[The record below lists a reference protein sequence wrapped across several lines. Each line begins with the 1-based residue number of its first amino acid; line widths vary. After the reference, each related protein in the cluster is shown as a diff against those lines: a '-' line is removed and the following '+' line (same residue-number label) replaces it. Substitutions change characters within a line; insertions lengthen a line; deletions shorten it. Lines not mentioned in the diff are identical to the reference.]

1 MGSPIDETVL
11 EEAAH
16 DLHHHHG
23 SLMDLPEELRNTI
36 ASVYYEV
43 HWMRRH
49 EGAMPLVAH
58 LPPRKDRGE
67 LLDAAMK
74 QFILRMGHYQLLST
88 YVDIVRGSDKEAQ
101 SNLYAMLTRAVIDA
115 LKWNIENAL
124 EKSEFRRSLEKLI
137 KKPVPEVKLVPARY
151 GLYSEMRNAL
161 YRREQ
166 DTTLSDDDTYEIVL
180 GPETRITRGPVISS
194 DS

>member
-1 MGSPIDETVL
+1 MGSQIDETVL
-11 EEAAH
+11 EDAAH

-43 HWMRRH
+43 HWTRRH

-58 LPPRKDRGE
+58 LPPQKDRGK

-74 QFILRMGHYQLLST
+74 QFVLRMGQYQHLST
-88 YVDIVRGSDKEAQ
+88 YVEMVRETDKETQ
-101 SNLYAMLTRAVIDA
+101 PNLYAMLTRVVIDA
-115 LKWNIENAL
+115 LKWNIDNAL
-124 EKSEFRRSLEKLI
+124 QKSAFRRSLERLT

-161 YRREQ
+161 YRREL
-166 DTTLSDDDTYEIVL
+166 DATLSDDDTYEIVL
-180 GPETRITRGPVISS
+180 GPEARITRGPVISS

>member
-1 MGSPIDETVL
+1 MGSQIDETVL

-43 HWMRRH
+43 HWTRRH

-58 LPPRKDRGE
+58 LPPQKDRGE

-74 QFILRMGHYQLLST
+74 QFILRMGQYQHLST
-88 YVDIVRGSDKEAQ
+88 YVEMVREADKETQ
-101 SNLYAMLTRAVIDA
+101 PNLYAMLTKVVIDA
-115 LKWNIENAL
+115 LKWNIDNAL
-124 EKSEFRRSLEKLI
+124 QKSAFRRSLERLT

-166 DTTLSDDDTYEIVL
+166 DATLSDDDTYEIVL
-180 GPETRITRGPVISS
+180 GPEARITRGPVISS

>member
-1 MGSPIDETVL
+1 MGNQINETVL

-43 HWMRRH
+43 HWIRRY

-58 LPPRKDRGE
+58 LPSQKDQE
-67 LLDAAMK
+67 KLLDAAMK
-74 QFILRMGHYQLLST
+74 QFDLRLGQYRHLST
-88 YVDIVRGSDKEAQ
+88 YVEMVREADKKEQ
-101 SNLYAMLTRAVIDA
+101 PNLYAMLTRVVIDA
-115 LKWNIENAL
+115 IKWNIDNAL
-124 EKSEFRRSLEKLI
+124 QKSAFRRSLERLI

-151 GLYSEMRNAL
+151 GLYSEMRSAL

-166 DTTLSDDDTYEIVL
+166 DATFSNDDTYEIVL
-180 GPETRITRGPVISS
+180 GPEARITRGPVISS

>member
-1 MGSPIDETVL
+1 MGRQIDETVL
-11 EEAAH
+11 EEAAD
-16 DLHHHHG
+16 DLHHDHG

-43 HWMRRH
+43 HWTRRH

-58 LPPRKDRGE
+58 LRPQKGRGE

-74 QFILRMGHYQLLST
+74 QFILRMAQYQHLST
-88 YVDIVRGSDKEAQ
+88 YVEMVREADKETQ
-101 SNLYAMLTRAVIDA
+101 PNLYAMLTKVVIDA
-115 LKWNIENAL
+115 LKWNIDNAIQ
-124 EKSEFRRSLEKLI
+124 KSAFRRSLERLT

-166 DTTLSDDDTYEIVL
+166 DATLSDDDTYEIVL
-180 GPETRITRGPVISS
+180 GPEARITRGPVISS